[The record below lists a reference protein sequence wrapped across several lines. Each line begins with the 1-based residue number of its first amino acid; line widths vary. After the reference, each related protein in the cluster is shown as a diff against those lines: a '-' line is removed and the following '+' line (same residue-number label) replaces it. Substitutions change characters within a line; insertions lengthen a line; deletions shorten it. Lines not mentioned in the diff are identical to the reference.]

1 MVSVCLCPPL
11 VNWRLECVCARVGT
25 CVSVKF
31 GGLVNERVLRC
42 VARSTLFTRT
52 RHEESS
58 SSCYSKSQNVFLKKK
73 KKKKKKINA
82 CNSHPGWWRRLPTG
96 FLCAC
101 NMPRLFSAIALVLW
115 GTNLHIINLITAN
128 SIGILL
134 PQNSSPLGSAS
145 WTLLPCVSDPV
156 MWDSDFPIC

>member
-73 KKKKKKINA
+73 KKRKRKKSMPVTHSQGGEGEYLLA
-82 CNSHPGWWRRLPTG
+82 SCAPVTCPGCFLLLLWYRKQSGPHCSQGLSQCSKSQPLPST
-96 FLCAC
+96 LR
-101 NMPRLFSAIALVLW
+101 PR
-115 GTNLHIINLITAN
+115 
-128 SIGILL
+128 SI
-134 PQNSSPLGSAS
+134 QWYSTS
-145 WTLLPCVSDPV
+145 T
-156 MWDSDFPIC
+156 